1 PYSLGNTVSNTGEDL
16 ALYFFRLRE
25 AKEGIAQNVMRKGL
39 IFMGVLSSYGEIIK
53 GDLIKHLT
61 REALNYFAE
70 ALTIE

>member
-1 PYSLGNTVSNTGEDL
+1 VKP
-16 ALYFFRLRE
+16 R
-25 AKEGIAQNVMRKGL
+25 KGIAQNVMRKGL

-70 ALTIE
+70 ALTD